1 MTFHKLSR
9 RDLLIGSAA
18 GLAVAGSLP
27 KAFAAGKD
35 DDGKTFSKNEIMQK
49 AEGFFGATT
58 KGLAEVIEKAFADHG
73 RPNALIL
80 GSEASGAFVVGVRF
94 GEGHLE
100 RKVGTGRK
108 LYWQG
113 PSAGFDFGGN
123 ASKVFTL
130 VYRLNSNEELFQRFP
145 GVDGSLY
152 VVAGASLNYQRSGDI
167 VLAPIRTGVGLRAGA
182 NVGYVHYTREH
193 SWVPL

>member
-1 MTFHKLSR
+1 MSRNLLTR
-9 RDLLIGSAA
+9 RDLLIGASATA
-18 GLAVAGSLP
+18 GLAAVAPQVL
-27 KAFAAGKD
+27 AAKD

-80 GSEASGAFVVGVRF
+80 GSEAGGAFVVGVRF

-100 RKVGTGRK
+100 RKQGAGRK

-123 ASKVFTL
+123 ASKVFTMIYHL
-130 VYRLNSNEELFQRFP
+130 SSVEEMFQRFP

-152 VVAGASLNYQRSGDI
+152 VVAGASLNYQQSGKLI
-167 VLAPIRTGVGLRAGA
+167 LAPIRTGVGLRAGA
-182 NVGYVHYTREH
+182 NVGYLHYTREH
-193 SWVPL
+193 SWIPL

>member
-1 MTFHKLSR
+1 MSRFTLTR
-9 RDLLIGSAA
+9 RDILASATAAA
-18 GLAVAGSLP
+18 GLSALPHSL
-27 KAFAAGKD
+27 FAAPAD
-35 DDGKTFSKNEIMQK
+35 NDGKTFSKNEIMQK

-58 KGLAEVIEKAFADHG
+58 KGLAEVIEKSFADHG

-80 GSEASGAFVVGVRF
+80 GSEASGAFVVGVRY

-100 RKVGTGRK
+100 RKDGAGRK
-108 LYWQG
+108 LFWQG

-130 VYRLNSNEELFQRFP
+130 VYHLNHVDELYQRFP

-152 VVAGASLNYQRSGDI
+152 IVAGVSLNYQKSNNI

>member
-1 MTFHKLSR
+1 MPRFELSR
-9 RDLLIGSAA
+9 RDILTGAA
-18 GLAVAGSLP
+18 AAATLAALP
-27 KAFAAGKD
+27 GQGIAAGKD

-80 GSEASGAFVVGVRF
+80 GSEAGGAFVVGVRF
-94 GEGHLE
+94 GEGQLE
-100 RKVGTGRK
+100 RKQGAGRK

-130 VYRLNSNEELFQRFP
+130 IYHLNSADELFQRFP

-152 VVAGASLNYQRSGDI
+152 VVAGASLNYQQSGRI
-167 VLAPIRTGVGLRAGA
+167 ILAPIRTGVGLRAGA

-193 SWVPL
+193 SWIPL

>member
-1 MTFHKLSR
+1 MTESNLSR
-9 RDLLIGSAA
+9 RTILA
-18 GLAVAGSLP
+18 GVCATTALTVLP
-27 KAFAAGKD
+27 IQAFAQAGKE
-35 DDGKTFSKNEIMQK
+35 DGATFSKNEIMQK
-49 AEGFFGATT
+49 AEGFFGKTT

-73 RPNALIL
+73 RPNAIIT
-80 GSEASGAFVVGVRF
+80 GSEAGGAFVVGARF
-94 GEGHLE
+94 GEGHVE
-100 RKVGTGRK
+100 RKNGGGRK
-108 LYWQG
+108 LFWQG

-130 VYRLNSNEELFQRFP
+130 IYHLGNIDDLYQRFP

-152 VVAGASLNYQRSGDI
+152 IVAGLGLNYQQSGKI

>member
-1 MTFHKLSR
+1 MNRFHPSR
-9 RDLLIGSAA
+9 RTLLAGACASA
-18 GLAVAGSLP
+18 GLAAFPQSLL
-27 KAFAAGKD
+27 AANG

-80 GSEASGAFVVGVRF
+80 GSEAGGAFVVGVRF

-100 RKVGTGRK
+100 RKQGAGRK
-108 LYWQG
+108 LFWQG

-130 VYRLNSNEELFQRFP
+130 IYHLNSVEEMFQRYP

-152 VVAGASLNYQRSGDI
+152 VVAGLGLNYQQSGNI
-167 VLAPIRTGVGLRAGA
+167 ILAPIRTGVGLRAGA

-193 SWVPL
+193 SWIPL

>member
-1 MTFHKLSR
+1 MSRNLLTR
-9 RDLLIGSAA
+9 RDVLIGASATA
-18 GLAVAGSLP
+18 GLAAVAP
-27 KAFAAGKD
+27 QAFAAKD

-80 GSEASGAFVVGVRF
+80 GSEAGGAFVVGVRF

-100 RKVGTGRK
+100 RKQGAGRK

-123 ASKVFTL
+123 ASKVFTMIYHL
-130 VYRLNSNEELFQRFP
+130 SSVEEMFQRYP

-152 VVAGASLNYQRSGDI
+152 VVAGLGLNYQQSGKVI
-167 VLAPIRTGVGLRAGA
+167 LAPIRTGVGLRAGA
-182 NVGYVHYTREH
+182 NVGYLHYTREH
-193 SWVPL
+193 SWIPL

>member
-1 MTFHKLSR
+1 MNRSPLSR
-9 RDLLIGSAA
+9 RDMLIGSTAS
-18 GLAVAGSLP
+18 LALSALAPSV
-27 KAFAAGKD
+27 FAANG

-80 GSEASGAFVVGVRF
+80 GSEAGGAFVVGVRF

-100 RKVGTGRK
+100 RKQGAGRK

-123 ASKVFTL
+123 ASKVFTMI
-130 VYRLNSNEELFQRFP
+130 YHLNSVEEMFQRFP

-152 VVAGASLNYQRSGDI
+152 VVAGASLNYQQSGKLI
-167 VLAPIRTGVGLRAGA
+167 LAPIRTGVGLRAGA
-182 NVGYVHYTREH
+182 NVGYLHYTREH

>member
-1 MTFHKLSR
+1 MTMRSLSR
-9 RDLLIGSAA
+9 RDVLIGSAA
-18 GLAVAGSLP
+18 SLTVATVAPAS
-27 KAFAAGKD
+27 FAAD
-35 DDGKTFSKNEIMQK
+35 ANDDGKTFSKNEIAQK

-80 GSEASGAFVVGVRF
+80 GSEAGGAFVVGVRF

-100 RKVGTGRK
+100 RKNGAGRK

-130 VYRLNSNEELFQRFP
+130 VYRLNSIDELFQRFP

-152 VVAGASLNYQRSGDI
+152 IVAGVSLNYQQSGNL